1 MPDKNWQFE
10 LEKYIR
16 QGEPDRAER
25 SEAWQTAIGLQAV
38 DGLNT
43 SEYLL
48 DTAKEHI
55 EGKITIDEAQERI
68 HSYYEQ
74 RTVRTET
81 ENETKEADIVSARIT
96 KLLGEKAFQFSP
108 AEWITIHR
116 RLFEGVFD
124 HAGQIRQYNI
134 SKKEWILNG
143 ETVIYADFNSI
154 KDTLDYDFATEKQ
167 FSYEGM
173 SVEASIKHLEKF
185 ASDIWQIHPF
195 GEGNT
200 RATAVFMIKY
210 MKTFGF
216 RVNNDAFEK
225 NSWYF
230 RNALVRA
237 NYNNIQ
243 KGIHST
249 TKFLEMFFFNLLL
262 DTNYELKNRYMHIDY
277 VDGSN
282 LQSVNSKVSKSQFDT
297 LDCTLEEVAI
307 LELIAKNPNVK
318 QQELVEATGK
328 SLSTVKRI
336 MKSLQDKNYIR
347 RESGKRYGK

>member
-1 MPDKNWQFE
+1 MLDKNWQFE

-16 QGEPDRAER
+16 QGEPDRAEK

-143 ETVIYADFNSI
+143 ETVIYADFNS
-154 KDTLDYDFATEKQ
+154 
-167 FSYEGM
+167 
-173 SVEASIKHLEKF
+173 
-185 ASDIWQIHPF
+185 
-195 GEGNT
+195 
-200 RATAVFMIKY
+200 
-210 MKTFGF
+210 
-216 RVNNDAFEK
+216 
-225 NSWYF
+225 
-230 RNALVRA
+230 
-237 NYNNIQ
+237 
-243 KGIHST
+243 
-249 TKFLEMFFFNLLL
+249 
-262 DTNYELKNRYMHIDY
+262 
-277 VDGSN
+277 
-282 LQSVNSKVSKSQFDT
+282 
-297 LDCTLEEVAI
+297 
-307 LELIAKNPNVK
+307 
-318 QQELVEATGK
+318 
-328 SLSTVKRI
+328 
-336 MKSLQDKNYIR
+336 
-347 RESGKRYGK
+347 